1 MEVSI
6 AQFRRELF
14 DLIDRAMSG
23 AEVWVV
29 HRGRRFKIAPENPP
43 GSRLDRI
50 TPLDL
55 INSESPGLENSLRE
69 EIVRA
74 WQDDWSTL

>member
-6 AQFRRELF
+6 TQFRPEIF
-14 DLIDRAMSG
+14 DLLERATNG

-29 HRGRRFKIAPENPP
+29 HSGRRFKIVPENPP
-43 GSRLDRI
+43 GSRLSRI
-50 TPLDL
+50 TPLEVL
-55 INSESPGLENSLRE
+55 NPESPRLEQSLRE
-69 EIVRA
+69 EMERA

>member
-29 HRGRRFKIAPENPP
+29 HRGRRFKIVPENPP
-43 GSRLDRI
+43 GSRLSRI
-50 TPLDL
+50 TRLEV
-55 INSESPGLENSLRE
+55 INPESPGLENSLRE